1 MTITITKYKKLYTS
15 KHHCHI
21 AKNCINNKLYVYD
34 NSGDNPDE
42 TDDGP
47 LRIPSGW
54 LNEIIVEAP
63 LQRGAWT
70 SDYGPAVD
78 IPVISERD
86 NKTYSSGISL
96 QGAIVVGKQL
106 KIPVYMQTKI
116 YNP

>member
-1 MTITITKYKKLYTS
+1 MTITVTKYKKLYTS

-21 AKNCINNKLYVYD
+21 TKNCINNKLYVYD
-34 NSGDNPDE
+34 NSGNNPDE

-47 LRIPSGW
+47 LRIPSD
-54 LNEIIVEAP
+54 LNQIIVEAP
-63 LQRGAWT
+63 LQGKGWT
-70 SDYGPAVD
+70 SHYGPAVN

-96 QGAIVVGKQL
+96 QGAIVVGKEL

-116 YNP
+116 YKP

>member
-1 MTITITKYKKLYTS
+1 MTITTTKYKKLYAS

-47 LRIPSGW
+47 LRIPSD
-54 LNEIIVEAP
+54 LNQIVVEAP
-63 LQRGAWT
+63 LQREDMI
-70 SDYGPAVD
+70 SIYGPAVD

-86 NKTYSSGISL
+86 NKTYRSGISL